1 MRHLHGCN
9 SKFESVVV
17 LRAKLIE
24 KFGEQVP
31 NSISFNVGYYE
42 GQQHSKIWLCSQK
55 DLETMYQ
62 KYPSGEIVLWCDGAE
77 SDSGNKRKR
86 EDSSA
91 TASSKREDEVE
102 SVFVELKTKQGS
114 KFATPHLRLWAR
126 MISSG
131 MHDSLDNPPDIPA
144 FHSTPKRSRESM
156 SSAITGAA
164 KALASALEGTPK
176 ASPTDLS
183 CTHTATGV
191 SPSKAVDL
199 RMKNYEQLR
208 YLQQLLDDGI
218 LSREEYMEQK
228 QNILCSLRKL

>member
-1 MRHLHGCN
+1 
-9 SKFESVVV
+9 
-17 LRAKLIE
+17 
-24 KFGEQVP
+24 
-31 NSISFNVGYYE
+31 
-42 GQQHSKIWLCSQK
+42 
-55 DLETMYQ
+55 
-62 KYPSGEIVLWCDGAE
+62 
-77 SDSGNKRKR
+77 
-86 EDSSA
+86 
-91 TASSKREDEVE
+91 
-102 SVFVELKTKQGS
+102 
-114 KFATPHLRLWAR
+114 

-131 MHDSLDNPPDIPA
+131 MHDSLNNPPDIPA

-199 RMKNYEQLR
+199 RMKNYEQLCH
-208 YLQQLLDDGI
+208 LHQLLDDGI

-228 QNILCSLRKL
+228 QNILCSFRKYVVIVDVCVYVLLMYLTNIVYTWVRYPSSTVSSCYCCKTSK

>member
-1 MRHLHGCN
+1 MIVETNEREKIHQLPHHQRGRRKKMKLN
-9 SKFESVVV
+9 LYLWN
-17 LRAKLIE
+17 LR
-24 KFGEQVP
+24 
-31 NSISFNVGYYE
+31 
-42 GQQHSKIWLCSQK
+42 
-55 DLETMYQ
+55 
-62 KYPSGEIVLWCDGAE
+62 
-77 SDSGNKRKR
+77 
-86 EDSSA
+86 
-91 TASSKREDEVE
+91 
-102 SVFVELKTKQGS
+102 S
-114 KFATPHLRLWAR
+114 KFATPHLRLWAC

-208 YLQQLLDDGI
+208 HL
-218 LSREEYMEQK
+218 
-228 QNILCSLRKL
+228 